1 VVRQL
6 GAVGIGA
13 DVAEV
18 ETSALVTAS
27 LLAER
32 GTRDAFVVGEQGLV
46 EALNARGIS
55 VLDGEPDRA
64 EAVVVGWDRE
74 ATYATLRTA
83 SLLVER
89 GATLVATNADASF
102 PGPDGRWPGAGA
114 LLAAIET
121 TTGVR
126 AEVVGKPNA
135 PLLRAALERAGGGK
149 PLLIG
154 DRLDTD
160 ITGAV
165 RLGWDSLLVLTG
177 VATRTDLDGASV
189 AATYVGDDLSVL
201 FAAAARSR
209 PDRSSSTGMLP
220 PSNGSADDP
229 NPKESDMS
237 TLDDVRKTIEAT
249 LENLTPVKAQ
259 QLAKNLADPG
269 SAKDQVAK
277 LATELLEW
285 SQRNRERLREFV
297 GREIA
302 SQLASIGVATRSDV
316 DGLKKRVR
324 ELERW
329 AGTTASRR
337 AAATQKPAA
346 KKTSARKPAAKRPA
360 TTGGA

>member
-1 VVRQL
+1 
-6 GAVGIGA
+6 
-13 DVAEV
+13 
-18 ETSALVTAS
+18 
-27 LLAER
+27 LAER

-177 VATRTDLDGASV
+177 VTTRTDLDGASV
-189 AATYVGDDLSVL
+189 AATFVGDDLSVL
-201 FAAAARSR
+201 FAAAARE
-209 PDRSSSTGMLP
+209 
-220 PSNGSADDP
+220 PS
-229 NPKESDMS
+229 
-237 TLDDVRKTIEAT
+237 
-249 LENLTPVKAQ
+249 
-259 QLAKNLADPG
+259 
-269 SAKDQVAK
+269 
-277 LATELLEW
+277 
-285 SQRNRERLREFV
+285 
-297 GREIA
+297 
-302 SQLASIGVATRSDV
+302 
-316 DGLKKRVR
+316 
-324 ELERW
+324 
-329 AGTTASRR
+329 
-337 AAATQKPAA
+337 
-346 KKTSARKPAAKRPA
+346 
-360 TTGGA
+360 